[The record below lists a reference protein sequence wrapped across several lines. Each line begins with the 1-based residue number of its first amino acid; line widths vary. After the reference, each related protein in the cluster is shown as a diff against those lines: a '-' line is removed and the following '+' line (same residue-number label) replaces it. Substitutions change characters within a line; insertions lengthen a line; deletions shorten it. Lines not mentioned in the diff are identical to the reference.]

1 MSGGNLGGM
10 RIAPCWKRMEPRSA
24 PFDSIESA
32 QAYVALLCEAVDDAS
47 QAIDLEFASPS
58 VPTRARHQD
67 ALRLVEYKL
76 KSLQLHLT
84 TSRRLLTDLR
94 SLRRYLLA
102 ERVLDRTHERV

>member
-1 MSGGNLGGM
+1 M
-10 RIAPCWKRMEPRSA
+10 RIAPHKRMQTTSA

-32 QAYVALLCEAVDDAS
+32 QAYVALLCEAVDEAS
-47 QAIDLEFASPS
+47 RAIDGEIASPS
-58 VPTRARHQD
+58 VPTRPRHDD

-94 SLRRYLLA
+94 SLRRYLLS
-102 ERVLDRTHERV
+102 ERALDRQRDPVL